1 MLELIFNVK
10 FNSIQIQSTL
20 PKFACKEVIKIRT
33 IKSRA
38 FTVRSVTYVLQS
50 RVQLTDINL
59 TDIFQKIA
67 KIGVTVNWTCKPI
80 LGPALFKPFFIERQ
94 TVLRQYSFISF
105 FRLFYIRNKCAP
117 LWAQIR

>member
-10 FNSIQIQSTL
+10 LNSIQIQSTL

-59 TDIFQKIA
+59 TD
-67 KIGVTVNWTCKPI
+67 TLPI
-80 LGPALFKPFFIERQ
+80 LKKWPMLPNFVSKQ
-94 TVLRQYSFISF
+94 TSLCYLI
-105 FRLFYIRNKCAP
+105 LKKMP
-117 LWAQIR
+117 